1 MDGEQPGQ
9 DQRAVGFVL
18 DAADVAVE
26 LFVDLPTSFS
36 SARGVNLEG
45 WAPFPSVGI

>member
-1 MDGEQPGQ
+1 MTRQ

-26 LFVDLPTSFS
+26 LVVDLPTSFS
-36 SARGVNLEG
+36 SARGVNVEG
-45 WAPFPSVGI
+45 WAPLPPA